1 MLAWPWLCCSGQRRV
16 CHQLWDPLMAEDM
29 IWELLRCWGRDCQ
42 GETAGEGSFISSTA
56 AGRREMLSLFL
67 ISPVLWELGSP
78 LPTSPIPGG
87 VHPGMERLS
96 MAR

>member
-1 MLAWPWLCCSGQRRV
+1 MALALL
-16 CHQLWDPLMAEDM
+16 QLAEEGLSPGLGPPDGRGH
-29 IWELLRCWGRDCQ
+29 ELGAAEVLGKGLQDK
-42 GETAGEGSFISSTA
+42 TAGEGSFISSTA

-87 VHPGMERLS
+87 VHPGMERLP